1 MPSKKPARAAT
12 ATASARR
19 APAPL
24 KTPDKTPERMAPPFG
39 RTASLI
45 VAGCVVAGGI
55 LFAARQQAQPL
66 LTTTPRQ
73 EAVPAPEVR
82 ASHVVTSNAPAASAT
97 ASSSSAATPSAAK
110 AAPVTITGCL
120 EVDNDTFR
128 LKDTAGAD
136 APKSRS
142 WKSGFMKKGQAKIEL
157 VASPGANLASQVG
170 RRVSVTGTLDDRE
183 MQVRSVRRV
192 AASCEVK

>member
-1 MPSKKPARAAT
+1 MPSKKPVRAAT
-12 ATASARR
+12 ATARHTP

-24 KTPDKTPERMAPPFG
+24 KTPEKTPERMMAPFG
-39 RTASLI
+39 RTATLI
-45 VAGCVVAGGI
+45 IAGCVMAGGI

-73 EAVPAPEVR
+73 EVVPAPEVR
-82 ASHVVTSNAPAASAT
+82 PSRAVASNATAATSNASP
-97 ASSSSAATPSAAK
+97 SAATPSAAK

-120 EVDNDTFR
+120 EVDKDTFR
-128 LKDTAGAD
+128 LKDTEGAD

-142 WKSGFMKKGQAKIEL
+142 WKSGFMKKGQAKLEL
-157 VASPGANLASQVG
+157 VAAPGANLAAQVG
-170 RRVSVTGTLDDRE
+170 RRVSVTGMLDDRE

-192 AASCEVK
+192 AASCDAK

>member
-12 ATASARR
+12 AAAKHSPTP

-24 KTPDKTPERMAPPFG
+24 KTPEKTADRMTPPFG
-39 RTASLI
+39 RTATLI
-45 VAGCVVAGGI
+45 IAGCVMAGGI

-73 EAVPAPEVR
+73 EVVPAPEVR
-82 ASHVVTSNAPAASAT
+82 PSHVVTSNASAASSNA
-97 ASSSSAATPSAAK
+97 SAAGAK
-110 AAPVTITGCL
+110 AAAPVTITGCL
-120 EVDNDTFR
+120 EADNDTFR

-157 VASPGANLASQVG
+157 VPVPGTNLASQVG
-170 RRVSVTGTLDDRE
+170 RRVSVTGVLDDRE

-192 AASCEVK
+192 AASCDAK